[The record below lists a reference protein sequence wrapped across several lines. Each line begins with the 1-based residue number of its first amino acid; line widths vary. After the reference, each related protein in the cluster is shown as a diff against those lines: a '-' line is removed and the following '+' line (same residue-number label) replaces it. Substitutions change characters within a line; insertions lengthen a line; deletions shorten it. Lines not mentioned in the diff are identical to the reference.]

1 MKRLF
6 SLFVISIV
14 LLSSGCLS
22 SIEKDIFEGEDINSG
37 ANYSEFN
44 LTDSNGDFFNSNVLA
59 GQILIVN
66 FFYTNCPDHCPT
78 MTSDLKQV
86 YQEFDNHMG
95 TNVSII
101 SITVDPWR
109 DASNSL
115 KDYMNYFNVSWPHL
129 TIEFLNDENLSEIEK
144 IWTEFEIGVVLTE
157 SENSTSISGRGHT
170 VYYSI
175 EHTNGIVIVDRD
187 GHQRVRW
194 DESNW
199 DIDGINSDINTLLKE
214 SRSDS

>member
-6 SLFVISIV
+6 SLFIIG
-14 LLSSGCLS
+14 LILTTSGCMS
-22 SIEKDIFEGEDINSG
+22 SIEKEIFEGNDLDGSNG
-37 ANYSEFN
+37 YSPFK
-44 LTDSNGDFFNSNVLA
+44 LTDSNASHFNSSNLD
-59 GQILIVN
+59 GQVILFN

-78 MTSDLKQV
+78 MTSDLKQI
-86 YQEFDNHMG
+86 YQEYELQIGINL
-95 TNVSII
+95 SII

-109 DASNSL
+109 DASSSL
-115 KDYMNYFNVSWPHL
+115 EDYVNFFNVSWPHL
-129 TIEFLNDENLSEIEK
+129 TIEFLNDENLSEIEQ

-175 EHTNGIVIVDRD
+175 EHTNGIVIVDKQ
-187 GHQRVRW
+187 GLQRVSW

-199 DIDGINSDINTLLKE
+199 DVDGIKNDIGTLLKE
-214 SRSDS
+214 

>member
-1 MKRLF
+1 MKRVF

-14 LLSSGCLS
+14 LLSSGCIS
-22 SIEKDIFEGEDINSG
+22 SIEKDIFEGEDINSSLQF
-37 ANYSEFN
+37 SEFN
-44 LTDSNGDFFNSNVLA
+44 LTDSEGDFFNSETLS
-59 GQILIVN
+59 GQILIIN

-78 MTSDLKQV
+78 MTSELKQV
-86 YQEFDNHMG
+86 YQEFETHIGLNI
-95 TNVSII
+95 SFL

-109 DASNSL
+109 DASSSM
-115 KDYMNYFNVSWPHL
+115 KDYMDYFNVSWPHL
-129 TIEFLNDENLSEIEK
+129 TIEFLNDENLSEIEN
-144 IWTEFEIGVVLTE
+144 IWTEFEIGVLLTE

-187 GHQRVRW
+187 GYQRVRW

-199 DIDGINSDINTLLKE
+199 DSDGIENDINKLLKE
-214 SRSDS
+214 SPSDS

>member
-6 SLFVISIV
+6 SLFIIG
-14 LLSSGCLS
+14 LILTTSGCMS
-22 SIEKDIFEGEDINSG
+22 SIEKEIFEGNDLDGSNG
-37 ANYSEFN
+37 YSPFN
-44 LTDSNGDFFNSNVLA
+44 LTDSNASHFNSSNLD
-59 GQILIVN
+59 GQVILFN

-78 MTSDLKQV
+78 MTSDLKQI
-86 YQEFDNHMG
+86 YQEYELQIGINL
-95 TNVSII
+95 SII

-109 DASNSL
+109 DASSSL
-115 KDYMNYFNVSWPHL
+115 EDYVNFFNVSWPHL
-129 TIEFLNDENLSEIEK
+129 TIEFLNDENLSEIEQ

-175 EHTNGIVIVDRD
+175 EHTNGIVIVDKQ
-187 GHQRVRW
+187 GLQRVSW

-199 DIDGINSDINTLLKE
+199 DVDGIKNDIGTLLKE
-214 SRSDS
+214 